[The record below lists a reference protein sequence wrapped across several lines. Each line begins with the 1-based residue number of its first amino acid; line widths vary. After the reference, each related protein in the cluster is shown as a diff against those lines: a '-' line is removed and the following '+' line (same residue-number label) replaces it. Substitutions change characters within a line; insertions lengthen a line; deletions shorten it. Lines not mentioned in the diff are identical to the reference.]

1 MKNQFQI
8 RKLDWFVIALVIL
21 LVLIGLVIQ
30 YSTKAGIEVQNQSNI
45 FQRQIIWFCVGI
57 LIAILMIFIPT
68 KMLFALA
75 YPMYAIALMSLVYVL
90 FQGSGQGGSDRWIR
104 VGGLTIQPSE
114 IAKVAVVIALA
125 RYLSQCKIQNN
136 KLVDLLIV
144 FALVAVPVFLI
155 KEQPDLGTSLV
166 YLSIIIPILYW
177 AGIQPFTLFVIL
189 SPFLSVVTSFQFI
202 YFLIWMLVI
211 IGVLYLSQKRLLVII
226 GLFLINIAVG
236 LVTPE
241 LWNNLKP
248 YQQQRIIILID
259 PQQDARGTGYQVI
272 QSMNA
277 IGSGGI
283 TGKGFLKGTQTQLKF
298 LPEQSTDFIFSV
310 LGEEFGFIGIMTVL
324 LLYFLLISRLIYIAV
339 NAKNK
344 FKSLI
349 VMGFASIIL
358 FHIFVNTGMTVNLMP
373 VTGLPLPF
381 LSYGGS
387 FLVTLLMMTGI
398 TLNIA
403 YKRTSS
409 Y

>member
-1 MKNQFQI
+1 MKKQFQI
-8 RKLDWFVIALVIL
+8 KELDWILIALVIL
-21 LVLIGLVIQ
+21 LTLIGLVVQ
-30 YSTKAGIEVQNQSNI
+30 YSTKVGIEVQNQPDI
-45 FQRQIIWFCVGI
+45 FQRQIIWFGAGI
-57 LIAILMIFIPT
+57 LLAILMIFTPT
-68 KMLFALA
+68 KMFFALA

-90 FQGSGQGGSDRWIR
+90 FLGGGPGSERWIR
-104 VGGLTIQPSE
+104 LGGMTIQPSE

-136 KLVDLLIV
+136 KLFDLLVV
-144 FALVAVPVFLI
+144 FALVAIPVFLI
-155 KEQPDLGTSLV
+155 EQQPDLGTSLV

-177 AGIQPFTLFVIL
+177 AGIQPFTLFVII

-211 IGVLYLSQKRLLVII
+211 IGVLYLSQKRLIVII

-236 LVTPE
+236 LLTPT

-248 YQQQRIIILID
+248 YQQDRILILID
-259 PQQDARGTGYQVI
+259 PQKDARGTGYQVI

-283 TGKGFLKGTQTQLKF
+283 SGKGFLKGTQTQLKF

-310 LGEEFGFIGIMTVL
+310 LGEEFGFIGIMSVL

-339 NAKNK
+339 NAKYK
-344 FKSLI
+344 FESLV

-358 FHIFVNTGMTVNLMP
+358 FHVFINTGMTVNLMP

-387 FLVTLLMMTGI
+387 FLITLLIMTGI

>member
-1 MKNQFQI
+1 
-8 RKLDWFVIALVIL
+8 
-21 LVLIGLVIQ
+21 
-30 YSTKAGIEVQNQSNI
+30 
-45 FQRQIIWFCVGI
+45 
-57 LIAILMIFIPT
+57 
-68 KMLFALA
+68 
-75 YPMYAIALMSLVYVL
+75 
-90 FQGSGQGGSDRWIR
+90 
-104 VGGLTIQPSE
+104 
-114 IAKVAVVIALA
+114 
-125 RYLSQCKIQNN
+125 
-136 KLVDLLIV
+136 
-144 FALVAVPVFLI
+144 
-155 KEQPDLGTSLV
+155 
-166 YLSIIIPILYW
+166 
-177 AGIQPFTLFVIL
+177 
-189 SPFLSVVTSFQFI
+189 
-202 YFLIWMLVI
+202 
-211 IGVLYLSQKRLLVII
+211 
-226 GLFLINIAVG
+226 
-236 LVTPE
+236 
-241 LWNNLKP
+241 
-248 YQQQRIIILID
+248 QRIIILID

-283 TGKGFLKGTQTQLKF
+283 TGNGFLKGTQTQLKF

-324 LLYFLLISRLIYIAV
+324 LLYFLLISRMIYIAV

-344 FKSLI
+344 FKSLV